1 MVSGSNRQ
9 RGTLKKWILALSM
22 IMLVFVLL
30 NPAEGRYY
38 GWLERE
44 YGITLEEYDY
54 LDGKTFVKDGERMYE
69 AGHTRNALFFTI
81 KDMKYYDMD
90 HNELVY
96 EISTVGILGTFFE
109 RK

>member
-1 MVSGSNRQ
+1 MVNGSNRKHS
-9 RGTLKKWILALSM
+9 TLKRWLLTLSM

-54 LDGKTFVKDGERMYE
+54 MDGRTFVKDGKQMYE
-69 AGHTRNALFFTI
+69 TGHIRNALFFTI
-81 KDMKYYDMD
+81 KDMEYYDMD
-90 HNELVY
+90 YNELVY

-109 RK
+109 RN